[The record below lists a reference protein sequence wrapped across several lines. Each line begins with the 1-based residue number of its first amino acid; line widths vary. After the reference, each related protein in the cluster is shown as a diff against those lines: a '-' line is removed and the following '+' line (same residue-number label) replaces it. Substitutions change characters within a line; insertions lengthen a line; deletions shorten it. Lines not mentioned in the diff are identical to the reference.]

1 MEVLI
6 VNTVRAI
13 RTLWADSHF
22 RSLARLTVIAIT
34 SGVVFYSLVEHLSPV
49 DALYFSVTTL
59 TTVGYGD
66 FSPQTT
72 AGKLFTV
79 VYVLIGVGLLRER
92 WDQEVAIAAADQG
105 LARLC
110 HHPAQG
116 CIDRDVAVLAILDE
130 DGVGNGVEHVLEQL
144 GRAPAGGAALG

>member
-1 MEVLI
+1 VEILI
-6 VNTVRAI
+6 INTIRAI
-13 RTLWADSHF
+13 RALWSESQF
-22 RSLARLTVIAIT
+22 RSLARLTAIAIT

-79 VYVLIGVGLLRER
+79 VYVLVGVGLLLAFLTQVATQVVSTHAHDRER
-92 WDQEVAIAAADQG
+92 GHDLRVRATE
-105 LARLC
+105 RLTRRR
-110 HHPAQG
+110 H
-116 CIDRDVAVLAILDE
+116 
-130 DGVGNGVEHVLEQL
+130 
-144 GRAPAGGAALG
+144 

>member
-1 MEVLI
+1 MEILI
-6 VNTVRAI
+6 INTIRAI
-13 RTLWADSHF
+13 RTLWSESQF
-22 RSLARLTVIAIT
+22 RSLTRLTVIAIT

-79 VYVLIGVGLLRER
+79 VYVLVGVGILLAFLSR
-92 WDQEVAIAAADQG
+92 
-105 LARLC
+105 
-110 HHPAQG
+110 
-116 CIDRDVAVLAILDE
+116 VAVQVVDTHMHDRE
-130 DGVGNGVEHVLEQL
+130 NGVGRRVRDRVGKKLHH
-144 GRAPAGGAALG
+144 

>member
-1 MEVLI
+1 MGLLVINTIRALRVLWSD
-6 VNTVRAI
+6 AQ
-13 RTLWADSHF
+13 F
-22 RSLARLTVIAIT
+22 KSLTRLSAFAIT

-79 VYVLIGVGLLRER
+79 VYVLVGVGLLLAFLTQVATQVVSTHAHDRENAHNLR
-92 WDQEVAIAAADQG
+92 V
-105 LARLC
+105 R
-110 HHPAQG
+110 
-116 CIDRDVAVLAILDE
+116 
-130 DGVGNGVEHVLEQL
+130 VGKKLH
-144 GRAPAGGAALG
+144 R

>member
-1 MEVLI
+1 VEILI
-6 VNTVRAI
+6 VNTIRAI
-13 RTLWADSHF
+13 RTLWSESQF

-79 VYVLIGVGLLRER
+79 VYVLVGVGILLAFLSKVAVQVVDTHMHDREDGFGRRVRER
-92 WDQEVAIAAADQG
+92 
-105 LARLC
+105 
-110 HHPAQG
+110 
-116 CIDRDVAVLAILDE
+116 
-130 DGVGNGVEHVLEQL
+130 VGKKLH
-144 GRAPAGGAALG
+144 R